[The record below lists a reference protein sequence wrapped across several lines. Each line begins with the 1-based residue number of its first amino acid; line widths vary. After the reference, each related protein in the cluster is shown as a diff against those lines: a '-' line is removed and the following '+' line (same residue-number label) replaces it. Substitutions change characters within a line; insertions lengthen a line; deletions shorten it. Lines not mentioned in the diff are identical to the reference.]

1 MASVAKKK
9 KKKERNGQPQLGS
22 PACAPGVRRGLPG
35 TGSAPSKTL
44 AGRERAAGPGEA
56 EGGLGA
62 ARGFFVFFLFYG
74 CNCSKRSRSG
84 ALPPSPGP
92 PGNLRHS
99 HRFPHVTWGRLQRP
113 NGSLPHS
120 FPAQL
125 PAAGRSAWPPEPG
138 NPGAGEGRAKGW
150 GWGSAGRLRSWGCL
164 RQQGPGRGG
173 KGGGGPAQQQTRRPA
188 AGAARR
194 SGGCCGSPPVR
205 FSLALRWEAGQ
216 REARR
221 SLARA
226 GGRLQLP
233 IRGEARARL
242 APPAGCALYQG

>member
-1 MASVAKKK
+1 M
-9 KKKERNGQPQLGS
+9 RPGS
-22 PACAPGVRRGLPG
+22 DGDCPVQGLRPRRPSRG
-35 TGSAPSKTL
+35 GSALLGPAKPK
-44 AGRERAAGPGEA
+44 AAWVL
-56 EGGLGA
+56 LGA
-62 ARGFFVFFLFYG
+62 FFFFFLFYG

-120 FPAQL
+120 LPAQL

-173 KGGGGPAQQQTRRPA
+173 KGGGGPGQQQTRRPA

-221 SLARA
+221 SLAWA